1 MITLKCHQ
9 EIGIHIIHEVYL
21 ERKKKELSIM
31 DSKQQPSCDIVTI
44 YELKTNQ
51 TCRSPCPSA
60 LNVTEG
66 GSGSKIIWMLDPGHS
81 RSSIASFNAA
91 D

>member
-1 MITLKCHQ
+1 MFPF
-9 EIGIHIIHEVYL
+9 E
-21 ERKKKELSIM
+21 
-31 DSKQQPSCDIVTI
+31 SKAI
-44 YELKTNQ
+44 Q

-66 GSGSKIIWMLDPGHS
+66 GSGSIVIWMLDPGHS
-81 RSSIASFNAA
+81 RSSIASFSAA